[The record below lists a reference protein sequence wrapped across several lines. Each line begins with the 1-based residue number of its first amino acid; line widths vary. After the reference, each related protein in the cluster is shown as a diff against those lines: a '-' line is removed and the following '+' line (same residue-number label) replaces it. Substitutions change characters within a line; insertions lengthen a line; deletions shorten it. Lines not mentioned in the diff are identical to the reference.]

1 MNTPETSPATSTIP
15 HVLSPQEQAAVAAA
29 RLAGRPLLVR
39 GEPGTGKTQLAE
51 AAAQRLNRPLV
62 SLTVNSTTSPTDLLW
77 TFDAVQ
83 RLAEAQVAAAIT
95 KDPQTLREQI
105 QLQKFVKPGPLWWAF
120 DWDSAAK
127 QTGVEAPAVPTGW
140 LTHHGVVILIDE
152 IDKGET
158 DVPNGLL
165 EALGSRR
172 FTPVGWPQP
181 IQHSPASGQPLIVI
195 TTNEERALPDAF
207 VRRCLVLQLELP
219 TLTARAGEEQRKQEN
234 QALSEFLVSRGQA
247 HFGHVLAPEIL
258 QQAADLLVEDRRT
271 ALENQQRPFPGQA
284 EYLDYLRILA
294 EGQNAGGLPQEQLQE
309 VRSLVFRKWRKAVR

>member
-1 MNTPETSPATSTIP
+1 MNTPEKSPATSTIP

-95 KDPQTLREQI
+95 KDPQSLREQI

-120 DWDSAAK
+120 DWNSAAR
-127 QTGVEAPAVPTGW
+127 QTGVEAPAVPHGW
-140 LTHHGVVILIDE
+140 LTEHGVVILIVE

-181 IQHSPASGQPLIVI
+181 IQHSPAAGQPLIVI

-219 TLTARAGEEQRKQEN
+219 ALTVRASDEQRKQEN
-234 QALSEFLVSRGQA
+234 SALSQFLVSRGTA
-247 HFGHVLAPEIL
+247 HFGQVLAPEVL

-271 ALENQQRPFPGQA
+271 AIENQQRPFPGQA

-294 EGQNAGGLPQEQLQE
+294 EGQGTGGLPQEHMQE
-309 VRSLVFRKWRKAVR
+309 VRSLVFRKWRRAVR

>member
-1 MNTPETSPATSTIP
+1 MTRSANSFQASSIP
-15 HVLSPQEQAAVAAA
+15 HVLSLSEDAAVTAAL
-29 RLAGRPLLVR
+29 RAGRPLLVR

-51 AAAQRLNRPLV
+51 AAAERLNRPLV
-62 SLTVNSTTSPTDLLW
+62 ALTVNSTTTPTDLLW

-95 KDPQTLREQI
+95 TDPQVLREQI

-120 DWDSAAK
+120 DWSSAGR
-127 QTGVEAPAVPTGW
+127 QPAVEQPARPAGW
-140 LTHHGVVILIDE
+140 QAGQGVVILIDE

-172 FTPVGWPQP
+172 FTPVGWTQP
-181 IQHSPASGQPLIVI
+181 IQQSPASGQPLIVI

-219 TLTARAGEEQRKQEN
+219 VLTVRAGEEQRRQED
-234 QALSEFLVSRGQA
+234 QALLEFLVARGRA
-247 HFGHVLAPEIL
+247 HFGDSLHEHVL
-258 QQAADLLVEDRRT
+258 QDAARLLVEDRRT

-284 EYLDYLRILA
+284 EYLDYLRIIA
-294 EGQNAGGLPQEQLQE
+294 ESGAKEQLTDQQTAE
-309 VRSLVFRKWRKAVR
+309 VRSLVFRKWRRAVR

>member
-1 MNTPETSPATSTIP
+1 MTTHHNPTSSSTIP
-15 HVLSPQEQAAVAAA
+15 HVLSPQEQSAVTAA

-51 AAAQRLNRPLV
+51 AAAQRLQRPLV
-62 SLTVNSTTSPTDLLW
+62 SLTVNSSTTPTDLLW
-77 TFDAVQ
+77 SFDAVQ

-95 KDPQTLREQI
+95 KDPQTLRAQI
-105 QLQKFVKPGPLWWAF
+105 QVQKFVKPGPLWWAF
-120 DWDSAAK
+120 DWTSAA
-127 QTGVEAPAVPTGW
+127 QQPGVEQPAAPPGW
-140 LTHHGVVILIDE
+140 QTRDGVVILIDE

-181 IQHSPASGQPLIVI
+181 IQHSTAAGQPLIVI

-219 TLTARAGEEQRKQEN
+219 ALTVRASEEQRKQED
-234 QALSEFLVSRGQA
+234 QALCEFLVARGQA
-247 HFGHVLAPEIL
+247 HFGSIL
-258 QQAADLLVEDRRT
+258 TPTLLQDAAIMLVEDRRT

-294 EGQNAGGLPQEQLQE
+294 EGQRDGGLPHEQLLQ
-309 VRSLVFRKWRKAVR
+309 VRSLVFRKWRRAVR